1 MKRYVDREM
10 KDALKRYDESNKDL
24 EELKRVVR
32 AREVMIESELKDSV
46 DKMAAYLKDRASNY
60 NIIRFIPTVSDF
72 IDSKTVAKAL
82 VDIASIAEL
91 DVGDKVTK
99 EIKALGLVTDSW
111 GEAIVLEY
119 RSLPDGYH
127 YNKYKLIINID
138 DNDTITHILAY
149 IFKRQI

>member
-1 MKRYVDREM
+1 MQNVKSVLE
-10 KDALKRYDESNKDL
+10 KAIKNYDEDNKDI
-24 EELKRVVR
+24 EEIRRSIR
-32 AREVMIESELKDSV
+32 AREFTVERKLNKSV
-46 DKMAAYLKDRASNY
+46 NEMANYLREKAVND
-60 NIIRFIPTVSDF
+60 NIIRFIPTVGNF

-91 DVGDKVTK
+91 DIGDKVTK
-99 EIKALGLVTDSW
+99 EIKALGLVTDGW

-127 YNKYKLIINID
+127 YNKYRLIINID

-149 IFKRQI
+149 ILKRQV

>member
-1 MKRYVDREM
+1 MEFIAESK
-10 KDALKRYDESNKDL
+10 LK
-24 EELKRVVR
+24 EE
-32 AREVMIESELKDSV
+32 V
-46 DKMAAYLKDRASNY
+46 DKVIHDFESRVTNE
-60 NIIRFIPTVSDF
+60 NIKRFIPSIKYN
-72 IDSKTVAKAL
+72 IDSTLAAKVL
-82 VDIASIAEL
+82 MEIAPIVEL

-127 YNKYKLIINID
+127 YNKYRLIINID

>member
-1 MKRYVDREM
+1 
-10 KDALKRYDESNKDL
+10 
-24 EELKRVVR
+24 
-32 AREVMIESELKDSV
+32 MIESELKDSV
-46 DKMAAYLKDRASNY
+46 DKMAAYLKDRARNY
-60 NIIRFIPTVSDF
+60 NVIRFIPTVSNL

-82 VDIASIAEL
+82 MDIALIVEL
-91 DVGDKVTK
+91 EVGDKVTK
-99 EIKALGLVTDSW
+99 EIKALGLVTDGW

-127 YNKYKLIINID
+127 YNKYRLIINID

>member
-1 MKRYVDREM
+1 MKNAKEILEN
-10 KDALKRYDESNKDL
+10 ALKDYNTKSIDIRET
-24 EELKRVVR
+24 KRV
-32 AREVMIESELKDSV
+32 IENMEFIAESKLKEEV
-46 DKMAAYLKDRASNY
+46 DKVIHDFESRATNE
-60 NIIRFIPTVSDF
+60 NIKRFIPSIKYN
-72 IDSKTVAKAL
+72 IDSTLAAKVL
-82 VDIASIAEL
+82 MDIASIAEL

-127 YNKYKLIINID
+127 YNKYRLIINID